1 MAWNKQGINKI
12 SMDKKLINLLLLFS
26 FGFSLFFHS
35 AAFGG
40 RARENENSKNNN
52 TFVLVSYPIVHEHID
67 SLRVFVYFHIP
78 HSSLQFIKK
87 ESAFQAG
94 YEANLSVQDKR
105 GMQKIHRVWKDS
117 VLVEDYSGTMSPRR
131 FVTFMTKF
139 AVIPGE
145 YRLLSDVMDLDTRDI
160 AEYSQDLDLSQYTGE
175 VILYPPIILEDRNG
189 DWGFT
194 KGKIPV
200 LTKAVARSAGEIT
213 VHYSGRVQ
221 SGNAKIM
228 TVLDSKGEGNLW
240 KHEQSINGEDNNFTL
255 NLTIPDSVLKGIKF
269 SLKAFLIQKNN
280 SVSKSVDFSLKK
292 AGISTF
298 ISDISDAI
306 EQMRYILEDDE
317 KLELKN
323 SNRKEREKLFR
334 SFWKKRDPTPNG
346 FQNELMEEY
355 YRRVH
360 YANEHFTSFQPGW
373 KSDMGMIYILFG
385 VPDDV
390 ERINSHSERKVFEA
404 WHYLEI
410 NRNFTFVDE
419 NGFGD
424 FRLQTPYFGY

>member
-1 MAWNKQGINKI
+1 MAWNKQRINKI
-12 SMDKKLINLLLLFS
+12 PMDKRLLNLLLLFS

-40 RARENENSKNNN
+40 RAREKKNSKNIN
-52 TFVLVSYPIVHEHID
+52 TFTLVSYPIVHEHKD
-67 SLRVFVYFHIP
+67 SLSVFVYFHIP

-87 ESAFQAG
+87 ESTFQAG
-94 YEANLSVQDKR
+94 YEANLSVQDNQ

-117 VLVEDYSGTMSPRR
+117 VLVEDYSGTVSPRR
-131 FVTFMTKF
+131 FVTFMTEF
-139 AVIPGE
+139 AAIPGE
-145 YRLLSDVMDLDTRDI
+145 YRLLSDVMDLDTRYI

-200 LTKAVARSAGEIT
+200 LGKAIERIAGEIT
-213 VHYSGRVQ
+213 VHFSGIIQ

-228 TVLDSKGEGNLW
+228 SVLDSKGEGNLW
-240 KHEQSINGEDNNFTL
+240 KNEQNINGKDNNFTL
-255 NLTIPDSVLKGIKF
+255 TLTIPDSVLKGINF
-269 SLKAFLIQKNN
+269 SLKAFLIQKNI

-323 SNRKEREKLFR
+323 SKRKEREKLFR
-334 SFWKKRDPTPNG
+334 SFWKKRDPTSNG
-346 FQNELMEEY
+346 FHNELMEEY

-373 KSDMGMIYILFG
+373 ESDMGMIYILFG
-385 VPDDV
+385 APDDV
-390 ERINSHSERKVFEA
+390 ERINSHSERKVFEV

-424 FRLQTPYFGY
+424 FRLQTPFFGY

>member
-1 MAWNKQGINKI
+1 MAWNKQRINKI
-12 SMDKKLINLLLLFS
+12 PMDKRLLNLLLLFS

-40 RARENENSKNNN
+40 RAREKKNSKNIN
-52 TFVLVSYPIVHEHID
+52 TFTLVSYPIVHEHKD
-67 SLRVFVYFHIP
+67 SLSVFVYFHIP

-87 ESAFQAG
+87 ESTFQAG
-94 YEANLSVQDKR
+94 YEANLSVQDNQ

-117 VLVEDYSGTMSPRR
+117 VLVEDYSGTVSPRR
-131 FVTFMTKF
+131 FVTFMTEF
-139 AVIPGE
+139 AAIPGE
-145 YRLLSDVMDLDTRDI
+145 YRLLSDVMDLDTRYI

-200 LTKAVARSAGEIT
+200 LAKAIERIAGEIT
-213 VHYSGRVQ
+213 VHFSGIIQ

-228 TVLDSKGEGNLW
+228 SVLDSKGEGNLW
-240 KHEQSINGEDNNFTL
+240 KNEQNINGKDNNFTL
-255 NLTIPDSVLKGIKF
+255 TLTIPDSVLKGIKF

-323 SNRKEREKLFR
+323 SKRKEREELFR
-334 SFWKKRDPTPNG
+334 SFWKKRDPTSNG
-346 FQNELMEEY
+346 FNNELMEEY

-373 KSDMGMIYILFG
+373 ESDMGMIYILFG
-385 VPDDV
+385 APDDV
-390 ERINSHSERKVFEA
+390 ERINSHSERKVFEV

-424 FRLQTPYFGY
+424 FRLQTPFFGY

>member
-1 MAWNKQGINKI
+1 MAWNKQRINKI
-12 SMDKKLINLLLLFS
+12 PMDKRLLNLLLLFS

-40 RARENENSKNNN
+40 RAREKKNSKNIN
-52 TFVLVSYPIVHEHID
+52 TFTLVSYPIVHEHKD
-67 SLRVFVYFHIP
+67 SLSVFVYFHIP

-87 ESAFQAG
+87 ESTFQAG
-94 YEANLSVQDKR
+94 YEANLSVQDNQ

-117 VLVEDYSGTMSPRR
+117 VLVEDYSGTVSSKL
-131 FVTFMTKF
+131 FVTFMTEF
-139 AVIPGE
+139 AAIPGE
-145 YRLLSDVMDLDTRDI
+145 YRLLSDVMDLDTRKF
-160 AEYSQDLDLSQYTGE
+160 AEYSMDLDLSRYTGE

-200 LTKAVARSAGEIT
+200 LGKAIERIAGEIT
-213 VHYSGRVQ
+213 VHFSGRIQ

-228 TVLDSKGEGNLW
+228 SVLDSKGEGNLW
-240 KHEQSINGEDNNFTL
+240 KNEQNINGKDNNFTL
-255 NLTIPDSVLKGIKF
+255 TLTIPDSVLKGIKF

-323 SNRKEREKLFR
+323 SKRKEREELFR
-334 SFWKKRDPTPNG
+334 SFWKKRDPTSNG
-346 FQNELMEEY
+346 FNNELMEEY

-385 VPDDV
+385 APDDV
-390 ERINSHSERKVFEA
+390 ERINSHSERKVFEV

-424 FRLQTPYFGY
+424 FRLQTPFFGY

>member
-1 MAWNKQGINKI
+1 MAWNKQRINKI
-12 SMDKKLINLLLLFS
+12 PMDKRLLNLLLFFS

-40 RARENENSKNNN
+40 RAREKKNSKNIN
-52 TFVLVSYPIVHEHID
+52 TFTLVSYPIVHKHKD
-67 SLRVFVYFHIP
+67 SLSVFVYFHIP

-87 ESAFQAG
+87 ESTFQAG
-94 YEANLSVQDKR
+94 YEANLSVQDNQ

-117 VLVEDYSGTMSPRR
+117 VLVEDYSGTVSPRR
-131 FVTFMTKF
+131 FVTFMTEF
-139 AVIPGE
+139 AAIPGE
-145 YRLLSDVMDLDTRDI
+145 YRLLSDVMDLDTRYI

-200 LTKAVARSAGEIT
+200 LAKAIERIAGEIT
-213 VHYSGRVQ
+213 VHFSGIIQ

-228 TVLDSKGEGNLW
+228 SVLDSKGEGNLW
-240 KHEQSINGEDNNFTL
+240 KHEQSINGEDTNFTL
-255 NLTIPDSVLKGIKF
+255 NLNIPDSVLKGIKY

-323 SNRKEREKLFR
+323 SKRKEREKLFR
-334 SFWKKRDPTPNG
+334 SFWKKRDPTSNG
-346 FQNELMEEY
+346 FHNELMEEY

-385 VPDDV
+385 APDDV
-390 ERINSHSERKVFEA
+390 ERINSHSERKVFEV

-424 FRLQTPYFGY
+424 FRLQTPFFGY

>member
-1 MAWNKQGINKI
+1 MAWNKQRINKI
-12 SMDKKLINLLLLFS
+12 PMDKRLLNLLLLFS

-35 AAFGG
+35 AAFG
-40 RARENENSKNNN
+40 AREKKNSKNIN
-52 TFVLVSYPIVHEHID
+52 TFTLVSYPIVHEHKD
-67 SLRVFVYFHIP
+67 SLSVFVYFHIP

-87 ESAFQAG
+87 ESTFQAG
-94 YEANLSVQDKR
+94 YEANLSVQDNQ

-117 VLVEDYSGTMSPRR
+117 VLVEDYSGTVSPRR
-131 FVTFMTKF
+131 FVTFMTEF
-139 AVIPGE
+139 AAIPGE
-145 YRLLSDVMDLDTRDI
+145 YRLLSDVMDLDTRYI

-200 LTKAVARSAGEIT
+200 LGKAIERIAGEIT
-213 VHYSGRVQ
+213 VHFSGRIQ

-228 TVLDSKGEGNLW
+228 SVLDSKDEGNLW
-240 KHEQSINGEDNNFTL
+240 KNEQNINGKDNNFTL
-255 NLTIPDSVLKGIKF
+255 TLTIPDSVLKGINF

-323 SNRKEREKLFR
+323 SKRKEREKLFR
-334 SFWKKRDPTPNG
+334 SFWKKRDPTSNG
-346 FQNELMEEY
+346 FHNELMEEY

-373 KSDMGMIYILFG
+373 ESDMGMIYILFG
-385 VPDDV
+385 APDDV
-390 ERINSHSERKVFEA
+390 ERINSHSERKVFEV

-424 FRLQTPYFGY
+424 FRLQTPFFGY

>member
-1 MAWNKQGINKI
+1 MAWNKQRINKI
-12 SMDKKLINLLLLFS
+12 PMDKRLLNLLLLFS

-40 RARENENSKNNN
+40 RAREKKNSKNIN
-52 TFVLVSYPIVHEHID
+52 TFTLVSYPIVHEHKD
-67 SLRVFVYFHIP
+67 SLSVFVYFHIP

-87 ESAFQAG
+87 ESTFQAG
-94 YEANLSVQDKR
+94 YEANLSVQDNQ

-117 VLVEDYSGTMSPRR
+117 VLVEDYSGTVSPRR
-131 FVTFMTKF
+131 FVTFMTEF
-139 AVIPGE
+139 AAIPGE
-145 YRLLSDVMDLDTRDI
+145 YRLLSDVMDLDTRYI

-200 LTKAVARSAGEIT
+200 LGKAIERIAGEIT
-213 VHYSGRVQ
+213 VHFSGIIQ

-228 TVLDSKGEGNLW
+228 SVLDSKGEGNLW
-240 KHEQSINGEDNNFTL
+240 KNEQNINGKDNNFTL
-255 NLTIPDSVLKGIKF
+255 TLTIPDSVLKGINF
-269 SLKAFLIQKNN
+269 SLKAFLIQKNI

-323 SNRKEREKLFR
+323 SKRKEREELFR
-334 SFWKKRDPTPNG
+334 SFWKKRDPTSNG
-346 FQNELMEEY
+346 FNNELMEEY

-385 VPDDV
+385 APDDV
-390 ERINSHSERKVFEA
+390 ERINSHSERKVFEV

-424 FRLQTPYFGY
+424 FRLQTPFFGY